1 MSPSLRNR
9 TRLPSAAAQS
19 GITGLSPANLII
31 VICSYNDYYLPL
43 ACLSII
49 LLIADIATVV
59 VDKKLTFCFKTA
71 IIEFW
76 CDVV

>member
-31 VICSYNDYYLPL
+31 VICNYYLPL